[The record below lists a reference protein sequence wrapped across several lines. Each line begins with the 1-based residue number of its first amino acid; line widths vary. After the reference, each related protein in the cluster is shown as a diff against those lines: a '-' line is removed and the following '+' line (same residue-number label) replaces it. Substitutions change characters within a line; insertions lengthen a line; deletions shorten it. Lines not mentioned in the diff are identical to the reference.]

1 MSYRQKGNNLVK
13 DWDILFKQKK
23 KKERKKKKAN
33 NKFQLSRFFFRCRE
47 GIARNI
53 HLIMP
58 SVFWLSLNLT
68 NSYVIIF
75 IG

>member
-1 MSYRQKGNNLVK
+1 MSYRQKGNNLDK
-13 DWDILFKQKK
+13 DWDILFKKKK
-23 KKERKKKKAN
+23 KKEAN

>member
-13 DWDILFKQKK
+13 DWDILFK
-23 KKERKKKKAN
+23 KKEKKAN

-68 NSYVIIF
+68 DSYVIIF